1 MAGRVQLGGQ
11 HLVHAL
17 LDLLEPV
24 QDDGQGV
31 PVRVTLHPCPVLG
44 GHSWTPRA
52 GVFPTATVNSRDPT
66 RLSHSTASCSV
77 TRPWA
82 GTSGAAAAA
91 MPYSHRRTGAAR
103 IGPRRPVSAGGS
115 AR

>member
-24 QDDGQGV
+24 QDDGQRV

-44 GHSWTPRA
+44 VHSLSPRA
-52 GVFPTATVNSRDPT
+52 GVFPTATVNRRAPT
-66 RLSHSTASCSV
+66 RFSHSTACSSV
-77 TRPWA
+77 TSPSMV
-82 GTSGAAAAA
+82 TSGAAAAA
-91 MPYSHRRTGAAR
+91 MPYSHRRTGAVR